1 MNHVFDIYVSEML
14 AENWYIIL
22 VIIMTLNCIYILCSS
37 QISKHFVKLE
47 TFVQLEQGSKLSNYI
62 M

>member
-1 MNHVFDIYVSEML
+1 
-14 AENWYIIL
+14 
-22 VIIMTLNCIYILCSS
+22 MTLNHIYILCSS
-37 QISKHFVKLE
+37 QISKHFIKLE